1 MPNILT
7 LDIVTQEKR
16 LLTAPVKSVT
26 VDTVEG
32 EITIL
37 PGHVPLLT
45 RLSEGL
51 LRFTDE
57 KGTEDVVAI
66 FGGFLEVGDDGK
78 LTILADS
85 AIRASDIDEAKVK
98 AAQAAAQ
105 EALKDKS
112 RQVEFAEAE
121 ASLRKAY
128 VELKALNKGAK
139 PRHSTA

>member
-1 MPNILT
+1 MSNILT

-139 PRHSTA
+139 PRHSTN

>member
-1 MPNILT
+1 MSNILT

>member
-1 MPNILT
+1 MNQLT

-98 AAQAAAQ
+98 AAQTAAQ

-112 RQVEFAEAE
+112 RQIEFAEAE

-139 PRHSTA
+139 PRHSQT

>member
-1 MPNILT
+1 MAVLT

>member
-1 MPNILT
+1 MSNILT

-98 AAQAAAQ
+98 ATQAAAQ

-139 PRHSTA
+139 PRHSQT

>member
-1 MPNILT
+1 MSNILT

-16 LLTAPVKSVT
+16 LLTALVKSVT

-105 EALKDKS
+105 AALKAKS

>member
-1 MPNILT
+1 MSNILT

-139 PRHSTA
+139 PRHSQT